1 MVITIIKERNFLG
14 IVMFTSSI

>member
-1 MVITIIKERNFLG
+1 MVNTIIKERNFLG